1 MRKSIIIPSILLTL
15 SLSAQPRPTDFR
27 KAESFCAD
35 SLNALGINNY
45 LTVEWNDN
53 RYFRYISE
61 DPLTHEKHRWIC
73 DTRKKTRR
81 EIDEQ
86 TYKSFRQTGTP
97 IQADRDYKKKY
108 TADSLYYMTAT
119 GDNLCM
125 GNGEWERLLSR
136 DGELFNSYAIGRNR
150 PGAKSQPQN
159 CPTGTWIGKTHSYL
173 AIREDNREVGTLS
186 LTTSVGTLR
195 PETREYKFPMPGDRN
210 VVKYSVW
217 IADADSAILHQ
228 VDLKRFED
236 QLILMPRFQNIRCN
250 DSSAF
255 LLRLARTRDTLDLV
269 RIDARS
275 RRATTVI
282 SEVCKPHLNEQ
293 LFDYH
298 LIDGGRKILWW
309 SERDGRGKWY
319 LYDSEGSLI
328 RCVTPMEAVCG
339 RIERI
344 DTTAGTVIFAGYGG
358 IEGENPHYRHYYKAR
373 LDGRKPVLHL
383 TPGNGNHK
391 IEFSP
396 DGKMIVDRW
405 SRMDLPAQT
414 AVRNAENG
422 KTVFELESADISA
435 ALEKGFRLPQLMKV
449 KAADGVTDLYG
460 VVYLPSDLDSLRKYP
475 IISNVYPGPQDD
487 QVPLDFMYDDNGNQ
501 VLAELGFIVLNFSHR
516 GSCPTRGR
524 DYYTWGYGNLRD
536 YALDDDIAIIRQVAE
551 KYPCADLER
560 VGIYGHSGG
569 GFMAAT
575 ALLSHPEFYK
585 VAVGASGNYDNN
597 IYTQWWGETFHGV
610 RKVIGPEGIPGFECK
625 IPTTAQLAGNLKGK
639 LLLITGEIDNN
650 VHPANTMRLADAL
663 IRNNKRFDMMVLPRK
678 DHGLGDIY
686 YLNLIRYYFVENL
699 KGEPQ
704 DHIDIVKHQ

>member
-1 MRKSIIIPSILLTL
+1 MMLAI
-15 SLSAQPRPTDFR
+15 SLSAQNGKTDFL
-27 KAESFCAD
+27 KAESHCSD
-35 SLNALGINNY
+35 SLHKLSTNSY
-45 LTVEWNDN
+45 LTVEWNDS
-53 RYFRYISE
+53 RYFRYVSE
-61 DPLTHEKHRWIC
+61 DPLTRRKHRWLC
-73 DTRKKTRR
+73 DTKKGTRE
-81 EIDEQ
+81 EISEES
-86 TYKSFRQTGTP
+86 YNSFKAKAQSFKTN
-97 IQADRDYKKKY
+97 RDYKKKY

-136 DGELFNSYAIGRNR
+136 DGELFNSFAIGRNR
-150 PGAKSQPQN
+150 PGASSQPQN
-159 CPTGTWIGKTHSYL
+159 CPSGCWIGKTHSYL

-186 LTTSVGTLR
+186 ITNSVDTPR
-195 PETREYKFPMPGDRN
+195 PKTEEYKFPMPGDSK
-210 VVKYSVW
+210 VVKYSAW
-217 IADADSAILHQ
+217 IADADSASLHQ
-228 VDLKRFED
+228 VDLDRFED

-298 LIDGGRKILWW
+298 LIDGGKKILWW

-319 LYDSEGSLI
+319 LYDLEGRLL
-328 RCVTPMEAVCG
+328 RCVTPIDAVCG

-344 DTTAGTVIFAGYGG
+344 DTAAGTVVFAGYGG
-358 IEGENPHYRHYYKAR
+358 IEFENPHYRHYYKAR
-373 LDGRKPVLHL
+373 LDGRKPVRHL

-405 SRMDLPAQT
+405 SRMDLPGQV

-422 KTVFELESADISA
+422 KTVFELESKDISA
-435 ALEKGFRLPQLMKV
+435 ALEKGFRLPELMKV

-460 VVYLPSDLDSLRKYP
+460 VVYLPSDLNPERKYP

-524 DYYTWGYGNLRD
+524 DYYTYGYGNLRD
-536 YALDDDIAIIRQVAE
+536 YAIDDDIAIIRQVAE
-551 KYPCADLER
+551 KYPCADLDR

-569 GFMAAT
+569 GFMAVT
-575 ALLSHPEFYK
+575 ALLSHPGFYK

-610 RKVIGPEGIPGFECK
+610 KKVIREDGSEAFECK
-625 IPTTAQLAGNLKGK
+625 IPTTAELAANLQGR

-650 VHPANTMRLADAL
+650 VHPASTMRLADAL
-663 IRNNKRFDMMVLPRK
+663 IRNNKRFDMMVIPRA
-678 DHGLGDIY
+678 DHGLGNRY
-686 YLNLIRYYFVENL
+686 YLNLIRYYFVEHL
-699 KGEPQ
+699 GGEPQ
-704 DHIDIVKHQ
+704 DHIDIVKHL